1 VNQLPTRGQPGATHS
16 GPFFLPAI
24 LGGLLIC
31 TAFPGHGQ
39 SAARTA
45 ARAPATLAATSAALP
60 VPEAHQVV
68 GLASQPGAR
77 WNGPG
82 SGPPAQAA
90 KTIALLAEDLRNGGI
105 LGVAQG
111 VREAARTIGW
121 NVSIF
126 DAKGTPAGR
135 AKAFADALESK
146 PDGLVLCGADALENK
161 AALESFAARHVPVV
175 GWHSGARPGPVAGGL
190 VATNITTDPLEV
202 ARVTA
207 LAAVLQSGGR
217 AGVVVFTDSRFEI
230 ATAKADAMAQV
241 IRACTGCTLLEVRDV
256 AISDSAARMP
266 AVTRALLDR
275 YGPRWTHA
283 LAINDIY
290 FDYAVPA
297 LTAAGLPGHRLSLLS
312 AGDGSASAFLRIQAR
327 TFQAG
332 TVAEPLNLQ
341 GWQAVDEL
349 NRLFARQSVSGYMAP
364 VHLVTAE
371 NLAFDGGKNLSY
383 DPDNGYRDVYR
394 RIWKP

>member
-1 VNQLPTRGQPGATHS
+1 MALHAGRAA
-16 GPFFLPAI
+16 L
-24 LGGLLIC
+24 LGGLLLC
-31 TAFPGHGQ
+31 MATAGHGQ
-39 SAARTA
+39 APRHPAALAAKPATTPA
-45 ARAPATLAATSAALP
+45 ARALP
-60 VPEAHQVV
+60 GARPWVA
-68 GLASQPGAR
+68 LASQPGAR
-77 WNGPG
+77 WDGPRT
-82 SGPPAQAA
+82 GPPAQAG

-135 AKAFADALESK
+135 AKAFAEALESK

-161 AALESFAARHVPVV
+161 AALETFAAHRVPVV
-175 GWHSGARPGPVAGGL
+175 GWHSGARPGPLAGGL

-207 LAAVLQSGGR
+207 QAAVRQSGGR

-230 ATAKADAMAQV
+230 AMAKADAMAEV

-256 AISDSAARMP
+256 AISESAARMP
-266 AVTRALLDR
+266 AVTRTLLDR
-275 YGPRWTHA
+275 HGPRWTHA

-312 AGDGSASAFLRIQAR
+312 AGDGSASAFLRIQAG

-349 NRLFARQSVSGYMAP
+349 NRLFARQGVSGYTAP

-371 NLAFDGGKNLSY
+371 NLASDGGKNLSY